1 MKKITW
7 RDVFVAR
14 ACIYSTDKKASFNHI
29 LRVLHPPP
37 PPFPPACDT
46 PPPSPLLATPPTPLV
61 DLSKLCKNCSLKLC
75 HFS

>member
-37 PPFPPACDT
+37 PP
-46 PPPSPLLATPPTPLV
+46 SPLLATPPTPLV

>member
-37 PPFPPACDT
+37 PPFP
-46 PPPSPLLATPPTPLV
+46 LLATPPTPLV